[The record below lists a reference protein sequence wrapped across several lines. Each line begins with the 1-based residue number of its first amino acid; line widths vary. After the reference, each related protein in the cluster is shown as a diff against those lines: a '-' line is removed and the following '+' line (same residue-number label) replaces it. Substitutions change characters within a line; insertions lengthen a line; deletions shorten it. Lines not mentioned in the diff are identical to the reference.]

1 MDFRSRVALVTGGSS
16 GIGLAVA
23 RQLAARGAHVWLSR
37 GDRAKLDSALA
48 DVEARRIQPDQ
59 RCGVV
64 VADVADAA
72 QASAAVAEVTAQ
84 AGTPDLVINS
94 AGITY
99 PGYFQ
104 DIDLAIFHQIM
115 DINYYGTLHVIKA
128 VIPAMLARGSGH
140 IVNVSSLAGLIGVF
154 GYSAY
159 GASKFAVRGLSD
171 VLRSELKPLGIG
183 VSVVYPPDT
192 DTPQLAYEN
201 QFKPYETKA
210 LAGNANVMSADAVA
224 TEILRGVSRGRYVII
239 PGSEGKLLFGLSGL
253 LGTGVYP
260 IIDLMVSRAQRSQG
274 KKS

>member
-16 GIGLAVA
+16 GIGLAAA
-23 RQLAARGAHVWLSR
+23 RQLSARGAHVWLLAR
-37 GDRAKLDSALA
+37 DRAKLDSALA
-48 DVEARRIQPDQ
+48 EVEARCIQPDQ

-64 VADVADAA
+64 VADVSDAG

-128 VIPAMLARGSGH
+128 VIPAMLARGSGY
-140 IVNVSSLAGLIGVF
+140 IVNISSLAGLIGVF

-159 GASKFAVRGLSD
+159 GASKFAIRGLSD

-183 VSVVYPPDT
+183 ISVVYPPDT

-210 LAGNANVMSADAVA
+210 LAGSANVMSADAVA
-224 TEILRGVSRGRYVII
+224 AEILRGVSGGRYVII
-239 PGSEGKLLFGLSGL
+239 PGSEGKLMFGLSRL
-253 LGTGVYP
+253 LGNGIYP
-260 IIDLMVSRAQRSQG
+260 ILDLMINRAQRSKGQ
-274 KKS
+274 KA